1 MSSPPRGASIA
12 RVTQG
17 HERVWID
24 KKHPAIFKAM
34 SATAAEIRAAA
45 AAAGIDRRLVELINL
60 RVSQLNGCPYCL
72 DVHEHAGLGAGLTA
86 QEIAVLPAWRRGGT
100 YSAADRAAL
109 GLAEAVTTLP
119 DEERTDREYAIAR
132 EHWSEEQISVIIW
145 IAVAIGAFNRVSILS
160 AHPVPVRKERKTMS
174 EAKTEGDRR
183 VVRNEEKNRYDVFLD
198 GELAGFTEYVE
209 RGNDTD
215 FVHTEIDGAYAGK
228 GLGGVL
234 ARLAIED
241 VIARGRT
248 ITAHCPFIRGYL
260 DKHPEYDAHVVGK
273 GIPK

>member
-1 MSSPPRGASIA
+1 MS
-12 RVTQG
+12 Q
-17 HERVWID
+17 RVWID
-24 KKHPAIFKAM
+24 KQHPAIYKAM

-60 RVSQLNGCPYCL
+60 RVSQINGCPYCL
-72 DVHEHAGLGAGLTA
+72 DVHEHAGLGAGLSA

-100 YSAADRAAL
+100 YSDTDRAAL

-119 DEERTDREYAIAR
+119 EEERTDREYAIAR

-160 AHPVPVRKERKTMS
+160 AHPVPVRKERKKMTEAQPES
-174 EAKTEGDRR
+174 ERR
-183 VVRNEEKNRYDVFLD
+183 VVRNEDKNRYDVFLD
-198 GELAGFTEYVE
+198 GELAGFAEYVE
-209 RGNDTD
+209 RGEDTD
-215 FVHTEIDGAYAGK
+215 FVHTEIDGAFSGK

-273 GIPK
+273 GIAK

>member
-1 MSSPPRGASIA
+1 MTERN
-12 RVTQG
+12 
-17 HERVWID
+17 ERVWID
-24 KKHPAIFKAM
+24 KQHPAIFKAL

-45 AAAGIDRRLVELINL
+45 AAAGIDRRLIELINL
-60 RVSQLNGCPYCL
+60 RVSQINGCPYCL
-72 DVHEHAGLGAGLTA
+72 DVHEHAGLGAGLSA

-119 DEERTDREYAIAR
+119 DEERTDREYEIAR

-145 IAVAIGAFNRVSILS
+145 VAVAIGAFNRVSILS
-160 AHPVPVRKERKTMS
+160 AHPVPVRKERKKM
-174 EAKTEGDRR
+174 TEQPTPAAQPSTGEPERR
-183 VVRNEEKNRYDVFLD
+183 VVRNEEKNRYDVFYD

-209 RGNDTD
+209 RDNDTD

-228 GLGGVL
+228 GLGSVL
-234 ARLAIED
+234 ARLAVED

-248 ITAHCPFIRGYL
+248 ITAHCPFIRGWL

-273 GIPK
+273 GIAK